1 MVVIAASLRCV
12 SGLHHDRSAGELAL
26 QPDGHAI
33 DGTAIKRHA
42 AHSAGSDQ
50 FAAPSVAVALDDE
63 RSHAA
68 GQLRDGDGLDFD
80 GCLHGHFER
89 ASCPCLWSGA
99 LFPLTRTTIRPY
111 EGSVNRDIQKYM
123 TDETTGEAK
132 RSRGRPK
139 EISKTKLLSSL
150 TDADLAN
157 LAFVASTMRGA
168 TRSQVVGE
176 ALRIAAA
183 ALQPV
188 VAGISTHDIIRD
200 VLDASERRLAI
211 KP

>member
-1 MVVIAASLRCV
+1 
-12 SGLHHDRSAGELAL
+12 
-26 QPDGHAI
+26 
-33 DGTAIKRHA
+33 
-42 AHSAGSDQ
+42 
-50 FAAPSVAVALDDE
+50 
-63 RSHAA
+63 
-68 GQLRDGDGLDFD
+68 
-80 GCLHGHFER
+80 
-89 ASCPCLWSGA
+89 
-99 LFPLTRTTIRPY
+99 
-111 EGSVNRDIQKYM
+111 M